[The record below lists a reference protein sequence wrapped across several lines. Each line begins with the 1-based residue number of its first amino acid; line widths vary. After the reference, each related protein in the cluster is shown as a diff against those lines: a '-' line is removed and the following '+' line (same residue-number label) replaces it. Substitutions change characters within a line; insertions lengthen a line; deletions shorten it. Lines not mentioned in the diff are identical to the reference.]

1 MFPQAVLWITNS
13 AQNIGI
19 LLRVFFFLN
28 RAGAEVYK
36 DKHVE
41 TNGGQAEGS
50 ELIRFGDF
58 KASDLKSSK

>member
-1 MFPQAVLWITNS
+1 MLRTLAFCCMFFS
-13 AQNIGI
+13 
-19 LLRVFFFLN
+19 FFLN